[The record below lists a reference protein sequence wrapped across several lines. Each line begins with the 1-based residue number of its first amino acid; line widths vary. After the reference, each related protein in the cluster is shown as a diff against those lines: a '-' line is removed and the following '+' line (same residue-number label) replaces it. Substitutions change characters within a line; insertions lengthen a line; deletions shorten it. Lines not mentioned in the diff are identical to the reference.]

1 MRISFPAALL
11 ASALLIGNATA
22 ADGLEVRIAP
32 AAGKAASGVLQY
44 SLSNRSAQDLLVLA
58 WETPLRGVEDDL
70 FEVSRDGI
78 AVEYVGRHYK
88 RGLPQAEDYLT
99 LRAGETLS
107 VEVDL
112 SAHYAMRDS
121 GSYRVQFVGH
131 FHDSFAVKALDGGD
145 ETLLPVSDEDLRS
158 EVVSLWVDGF
168 APRAGSEPLGVLA
181 IAKAGSVS
189 FVGCSNTQ
197 ANGASA
203 GHSAAQ
209 AMAADAL
216 SYLNQGLRGTRYTT
230 WFGAYSATVYSTLKS
245 NFVKIDDAL
254 NNKAVSYY
262 CDCTSSAFAYV
273 YPTRPYEVH
282 LCNAYWAANTTGTDS
297 KGGTIV
303 HEISH
308 FDVVAN
314 TDDIAYGQTACK
326 RLASNSKRA
335 IKNADSHEYFAE
347 NTPRL
352 N

>member
-1 MRISFPAALL
+1 MRVSFPAALL
-11 ASALLIGNATA
+11 ASALLIGNAAA

-70 FEVSRDGI
+70 FEVSRDGT

-107 VEVDL
+107 VEIDL

-131 FHDSFAVKALDGGD
+131 FHDSFAVKALAGGD
-145 ETLLPVSDEDLRS
+145 EKLLPVSDEDLRS
-158 EVVSLWVDGF
+158 DVVSLWVDGF
-168 APRAGSEPLGVLA
+168 ALQASSEPLGVLN

-203 GHSAAQ
+203 GHSAARS
-209 AMAADAL
+209 MAADAL
-216 SYLNQGLRGTRYTT
+216 SYLNQGLRGARYTT
-230 WFGAYSATVYSTLKS
+230 WFGTYSATVYSTLKS
-245 NFVKIDDAL
+245 NFTKIADAV
-254 NNKAVSYY
+254 NNNAVSYY

-282 LCNAYWAANTTGTDS
+282 LCNAFWAANTTGTDS

-314 TDDIAYGQTACK
+314 TDDLAYGQTACK
-326 RLASNSKRA
+326 RLASNAKKA